1 MHLNS
6 FAKAQQ
12 GEAAKLND
20 GLERFEKK
28 KKKDALQKSFSE
40 HPVLFHIGVISR
52 AQLASSYMFK
62 GKEKVCTTH
71 LNSFPIEIL
80 SF

>member
-28 KKKDALQKSFSE
+28 KEDALQKSFSE
-40 HPVLFHIGVISR
+40 HPVLFHIGVISS

-62 GKEKVCTTH
+62 GKEKVCTTQ